1 MRRFSAFLCVGL
13 LLFSFLPIVSIAQ
26 PFTQR
31 EEFYF
36 GVTGHPYHY
45 EAYPKNQL
53 TKQIRLAAQLGSDL
67 YRINSVPMNSDDFA
81 YLDRVL
87 TLCSSYDMDMMLVLD
102 SFPGETEQEIYENG
116 KAIAAH
122 FGERLAFVQAG
133 NELDNHCIQSAM
145 VDGSSIG
152 HFETQQYDGVMPK
165 LKALLKGLKEGSPG
179 TKTVVN
185 IAYRHYGFLHRLMN
199 DNVEFDVIGWD
210 WYSNMG
216 DYTHVFPTLL
226 SFEKPVMICETN
238 IWDGMG
244 KDHTEERTEYL
255 VEFMN
260 YVYGYNSPLP
270 LGFLVY
276 ELMDE
281 PAFGDGSNVEAHFGL
296 VDCRRNGTVIA
307 PKQAYYDIQKLW
319 TARKYDLTLGD
330 LDGNKTIDAKDAL
343 VTLKAA
349 VGKLELTE
357 NQMLTAELN
366 GDSIIDAKDALL
378 ILRYAVKKIDK
389 FPIESTF

>member
-1 MRRFSAFLCVGL
+1 
-13 LLFSFLPIVSIAQ
+13 
-26 PFTQR
+26 
-31 EEFYF
+31 
-36 GVTGHPYHY
+36 
-45 EAYPKNQL
+45 
-53 TKQIRLAAQLGSDL
+53 
-67 YRINSVPMNSDDFA
+67 
-81 YLDRVL
+81 
-87 TLCSSYDMDMMLVLD
+87 
-102 SFPGETEQEIYENG
+102 
-116 KAIAAH
+116 
-122 FGERLAFVQAG
+122 
-133 NELDNHCIQSAM
+133 
-145 VDGSSIG
+145 
-152 HFETQQYDGVMPK
+152 
-165 LKALLKGLKEGSPG
+165 
-179 TKTVVN
+179 
-185 IAYRHYGFLHRLMN
+185 
-199 DNVEFDVIGWD
+199 
-210 WYSNMG
+210 MG

-255 VEFMN
+255 VNFMN

-281 PAFGDGSNVEAHFGL
+281 PAFGDGSNVGAHFGL

-343 VTLKAA
+343 MILKAA

-357 NQMLTAELN
+357 TQTLAAELN

-378 ILRYAVKKIDK
+378 LLRYAVKKIDK
-389 FPIESTF
+389 FPIESTS

>member
-1 MRRFSAFLCVGL
+1 MRRFLAFLCAG
-13 LLFSFLPIVSIAQ
+13 LLFSCLSVVSTAE
-26 PFTQR
+26 PFTQL

-36 GVTGHPYHY
+36 GVTGHPHHY
-45 EAYPKNQL
+45 EAYPERQL
-53 TKQIRLAAQLGSDL
+53 PEQIRLAAQLGSDL
-67 YRINSVPMNSDDFA
+67 YRINSVPVNRNDFA

-87 TLCSSYDMDMMLVLD
+87 ALCSSYDMDMMLVLD

-122 FGERLAFVQAG
+122 FGQRLAFVQAG
-133 NELDNHCIQSAM
+133 NELDNQCIQSAM

-152 HFETQQYDGVMPK
+152 HFETHQYDEVMPK
-165 LKALLKGLKEGSPG
+165 LKALLKGLQEGSSG

-185 IAYRHYGFLHRLMN
+185 IAYRHYGFLQRLVN
-199 DNVEFDVIGWD
+199 DGIEFDVIGWD

-238 IWDGMG
+238 IWEGMG
-244 KDHTEERTEYL
+244 KDHTEERTRYL
-255 VEFMN
+255 VDFMN
-260 YVYGYNSPLP
+260 YVYGYNSSLP

-296 VDCRRNGTVIA
+296 VDCRRDGTIIA

-319 TARKYDLTLGD
+319 TERNDELTLGD
-330 LDGNKTIDAKDAL
+330 LDGNKIIDAKDAL
-343 VTLKAA
+343 MVLKAA
-349 VGKLELTE
+349 VGKLELT
-357 NQMLTAELN
+357 NSQKIACELN
-366 GDSIIDAKDALL
+366 GDSTVNAKDALL
-378 ILRYAVKKIDK
+378 ILRYAVKKIDQ
-389 FPIESTF
+389 FPIESTT